1 MIRAARLQV
10 LVGLIALAAV
20 LGACATGN
28 VSSTPFEQMSASMVQ
43 VRTGADASL
52 SALYDRERD
61 RYIATAIVDVDKVEA
76 LKLTRPAPGDT
87 FGWKSSQPPLFLTTA
102 RFRDG
107 VYRLNSTII
116 EYSNALS
123 RLANKDLIDPE
134 AFNQLAKDLNG
145 NLNSA
150 VTALGVQTSGK
161 EIAIFS
167 TVASAAFEAY
177 LRNQQRSALVKALK
191 DNQPAIQNTANLG
204 AQAVRITAEA
214 VRSEYDLRA
223 RDLAVAAAPP
233 GSPASRQNA
242 VRDLADLD
250 DRFVKE
256 LSALQVL
263 HNTYVALPGAHQE
276 VATSLEQ
283 SGFGLVSVQ
292 VLSQNGKDLFRRYEE
307 LAGKDKDKKTN

>member
-1 MIRAARLQV
+1 MIRAARLQI
-10 LVGLIALAAV
+10 LIELLAFTTV
-20 LGACATGN
+20 FGACATGN
-28 VSSTPFEQMSASMVQ
+28 ISSAPFEQMSSSMLQ

-52 SALYDRERD
+52 GVLYDRARD
-61 RYIATAIVDVDKVEA
+61 RYIATATADVDQVEA
-76 LKLTRPAPGDT
+76 LKLTRPKPGDT
-87 FGWKSSQPPLFLTTA
+87 FGWTSSKTPLFLTTA
-102 RFRDG
+102 RFREG

-116 EYSNALS
+116 EYSNTLG
-123 RLANKDLIDPE
+123 RLANQDLIDPA

-150 VTALGVQTSGK
+150 VTALGVQPSGR

-177 LRNQQRSALVKALK
+177 LRHQQRSALVKALRE
-191 DNQPAIQNTANLG
+191 NQPAIQNVGELG

-214 VRSEYDLRA
+214 LRSEYDLRS

-233 GSPASRQNA
+233 GTPASRQAA
-242 VRDLADLD
+242 VRELADFD

-256 LSALQVL
+256 LSALKVL
-263 HNTYVALPGAHQE
+263 HDTYVALPAAHQE

-283 SGFGLVSVQ
+283 SRLGLASLQ
-292 VLSQNGKDLFRRYEE
+292 ALFQNGQDLFRRYEE
-307 LAGKDKDKKTN
+307 LAGKDKKTK